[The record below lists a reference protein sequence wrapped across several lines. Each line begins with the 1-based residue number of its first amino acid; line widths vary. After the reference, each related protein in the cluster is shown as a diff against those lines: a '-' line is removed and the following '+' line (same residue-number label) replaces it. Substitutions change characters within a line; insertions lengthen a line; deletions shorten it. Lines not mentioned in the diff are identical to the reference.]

1 MIRRITKSLNY
12 YLIQY
17 DQSEREALIERFID
31 SPRGSTLSQVA
42 IQRADGF
49 NSLMNCLSAKIKWNG
64 WEDNP
69 AVAQSLSVAEKRAN

>member
-31 SPRGSTLSQVA
+31 SPRGSTFSQVA

-49 NSLMNCLSAKIKWNG
+49 NSLMNCLSAKIK
-64 WEDNP
+64 
-69 AVAQSLSVAEKRAN
+69 